1 MVKIGDII
9 RVHQMEQ
16 LAMVE
21 HVWYDKATDR
31 TVIEL
36 SWGGNGHSVVYLH
49 DEDKVWYK
57 YSSAN

>member
-9 RVHQMEQ
+9 RVHNMEQ

-21 HVWYDKATDR
+21 RVWYDSTTDR

-36 SWGGNGHSVVYLH
+36 NWGHYGHSIVYAH
-49 DEDKVWYK
+49 DENKIWYK